1 MAVSKEILKIHLNHL
16 HRDLTY
22 TWDKNASR
30 KVDLEMS
37 EQTIHEGKKYLCKE
51 CDHQTAQRVISHN
64 TSKLYMK
71 ETRTHAG
78 NATSRQ
84 LQKVA

>member
-1 MAVSKEILKIHLNHL
+1 MFACDHCQYMAVSKEILKIHFNHL
-16 HRDLTY
+16 HRDLIY

-51 CDHQTAQRVISHN
+51 CDHRTA
-64 TSKLYMK
+64 SK
-71 ETRTHAG
+71 G
-78 NATSRQ
+78 NLAQ
-84 LQKVA
+84 H